1 MFIHRAICIDLETYT
16 EGIISFCTLLFS
28 IKLLDIIRGVY
39 VLKSS
44 LQFYTVIIIIV
55 VVIIGFRYHAFFFNF
70 VADCAIN
77 PYSQEI
83 NNNFGKDPTRNN
95 L

>member
-16 EGIISFCTLLFS
+16 EGIISFCTLLFL
-28 IKLLDIIRGVY
+28 IKLLDTIRGVY
-39 VLKSS
+39 ILKSS

-55 VVIIGFRYHAFFFNF
+55 IIIGFRYHVFFFNF
-70 VADCAIN
+70 VADHTIN
-77 PYSQEI
+77 PYFQEI

>member
-1 MFIHRAICIDLETYT
+1 MFIHRAICIDLKTYT
-16 EGIISFCTLLFS
+16 EGIISFYTLLFS

-39 VLKSS
+39 VLKIS
-44 LQFYTVIIIIV
+44 LQFYPVIIIIV
-55 VVIIGFRYHAFFFNF
+55 IIIGFRHHAFFNF
-70 VADCAIN
+70 IADHTIN
-77 PYSQEI
+77 PYFQEI